1 MTNLLTNKI
10 YFFLV
15 ARYDRLFV
23 IYVFV
28 SPSEIQELSCLSF
41 SEELHNI
48 SPAVGLGLL
57 NKAVWALD
65 SESADLEH
73 YHCLSSSREGLGT
86 SP

>member
-1 MTNLLTNKI
+1 MTNLLTNKNH
-10 YFFLV
+10 FFLV
-15 ARYDRLFV
+15 TRYDRLFV

-48 SPAVGLGLL
+48 FPAVGLGLL

-65 SESADLEH
+65 NKSADLH
-73 YHCLSSSREGLGT
+73 YHCLFSSRERLGT
-86 SP
+86 SL

>member
-1 MTNLLTNKI
+1 MTNLLTDKNR
-10 YFFLV
+10 FFLV

-28 SPSEIQELSCLSF
+28 SPSEIQELTCLSV

-48 SPAVGLGLL
+48 FPAVGLGLL

-65 SESADLEH
+65 NESGDFH
-73 YHCLSSSREGLGT
+73 YHYLCSSREGLGT